1 MIISFYDRE
10 FKPLQNNASLVID
23 KDSYMLIKRPI
34 ELNTFT
40 CVCEAFTENIQPTFL
55 VVKDDIGK
63 NVLYSSLAGI
73 PILNKQNKTE
83 ITATDLKSI
92 FSSDVIMQYSTY
104 ANVGGILTYLFNVW
118 NTQVNKNSFNCEVV
132 YLDGADEVK
141 TDELHLQP
149 STDKAVYNVLDE
161 LQAYLKSYDLY
172 IDSEVDLVGKK
183 LIFYIGKTMQREV
196 NIKLWEYGIRNYGKW
211 IASVN
216 ETQGYSETWQEG
228 IKWILTSQN
237 QITIDENNRDI
248 YPIKKKVIV
257 AKTIDEANKE
267 ALIAL
272 LDARYNEDLEISST
286 TLNVDFR
293 SKFNIYI
300 KRGDLQ
306 PYKSLP
312 CGELRY
318 NHDSYSH
325 DKERKLVSKPYRIQI
340 GYRYT
345 GVDFI

>member
-1 MIISFYDRE
+1 
-10 FKPLQNNASLVID
+10 
-23 KDSYMLIKRPI
+23 
-34 ELNTFT
+34 
-40 CVCEAFTENIQPTFL
+40 
-55 VVKDDIGK
+55 
-63 NVLYSSLAGI
+63 
-73 PILNKQNKTE
+73 
-83 ITATDLKSI
+83 
-92 FSSDVIMQYSTY
+92 MQYSTY

-118 NTQVNKNSFNCEVV
+118 NTQVNNNSFNCEVV

-172 IDSEVDLVGKK
+172 IDSEVDLVGRK

-248 YPIKKKVIV
+248 YPIKKKVVV

-300 KRGDLQ
+300 KRGDLM